1 MPRMMQLN
9 AIDLLKDDH
18 RRLED
23 LISRFDSADDDH
35 RKRELAKEAIEELQT
50 HTLIEEEI
58 LYPTCREALGSD
70 ELVNE
75 AQEAHHV
82 AKIVM
87 TELRLMPAGDRF
99 NAKFRNLCK
108 AVHAHIQEEESDLFP
123 RLQGSTLDLE
133 RMGRDMRD
141 LRSHRAARALAMA
154 ASPSGL
160 IAIGA
165 ILAAI
170 AAGLW
175 FSTRSEKETPSQRLR
190 KLMPSMK
197 G

>member
-18 RRLED
+18 RRLQD
-23 LISRFDSADDDH
+23 LFTRFDSADDDH

-58 LYPTCREALGSD
+58 LYPNCREALGSD

-87 TELRLMPAGDRF
+87 TELRPMPAGDRF
-99 NAKFRNLCK
+99 NAKFRNLSK
-108 AVHAHIQEEESDLFP
+108 AIIAHIQEEEKDLFP
-123 RLQGSTLDLE
+123 RIQGSTLDLE
-133 RMGRDMRD
+133 RMGRDMRE

-165 ILAAI
+165 ILAAV
-170 AAGLW
+170 AAGIWLR
-175 FSTRSEKETPSQRLR
+175 SRSESQPSRQRFR
-190 KLMPSMK
+190 RLMPSMK
-197 G
+197 